1 MARLSLVEAGNAPM
15 GGMQMRT
22 LLSEYQKGW
31 LRFDAVAGVTTA
43 AVVIPKSMALASIA
57 GLPVQ
62 AGLYVALVPM
72 AVYAVLGSSRPL
84 SVSST
89 STIAML
95 TATALT
101 LVAPGA
107 DATQLMAA
115 AATLALLV
123 GAFLMI
129 AGLLRLGFLANF
141 ISDPV
146 LTGFR
151 AGIGLVIVVDQVPKL
166 LGVRIGGGN
175 FFHKVLAT
183 LQQVPATNRA
193 TLMLAAATVVMLLL
207 LERFRPRFPAPLA
220 AVIVGVA
227 AAGFLG
233 LQAAGVALTGPIPPH
248 IPAPAVPDLSLLKS
262 LWPGALGI
270 ALMSFT
276 ESIAAGRTFARHDDP
291 PPTPNRELIALG
303 AANLAG
309 SFFQSFPA
317 GGGTSQ
323 TAVNSRAGARTQLS
337 ELATVA
343 MVVATILFLSPLI
356 RLLPQATLAAV
367 VVVTTLPLL
376 STTDFRAILRI
387 RRTEFL
393 WAVVACAGVVL
404 LGTLQGILVAIA
416 ISILT
421 LMYQANHPPVY
432 TLRRKPATDVFRPQS
447 SDHPDDETI
456 PGLLIIK
463 TEGRMNF
470 ASAPRAGEH
479 LAVMVAEANPTVVIL
494 ECGAIPDFEYTAL
507 RALIRAEENLRKQGI
522 SLCLSAL
529 NPQALDAVRRSPL
542 GEVLGPARMFFNLA
556 DAVKA
561 YETSANTHTGSTGR
575 PADPVH

>member
-1 MARLSLVEAGNAPM
+1 M
-15 GGMQMRT
+15 GGNF
-22 LLSEYQKGW
+22 LKGYPKDW
-31 LRFDAVAGVTTA
+31 LRFDAIAGVTTA

-72 AVYAVLGSSRPL
+72 AVYALLGSSRLL
-84 SVSST
+84 SVSTT

-95 TATALT
+95 TATELAL
-101 LVAPGA
+101 VVPSA
-107 DATQLMAA
+107 DPAHMMSA

-123 GAFLMI
+123 GAFLMA

-141 ISDPV
+141 MSDPV

-183 LQQVPATNRA
+183 LQHVPETNRA
-193 TLMLAAATVVMLLL
+193 TLILAAATVAMLVG
-207 LERFRPRFPAPLA
+207 LERLRPRFPAPLA
-220 AVIVGVA
+220 AVILGIA

-233 LQAAGVALTGPIPPH
+233 LQAAGVGLTGPIPAR
-248 IPAPAVPDLSLLKS
+248 IPAPAVPDLLLLNS

-276 ESIAAGRTFARHDDP
+276 ESIAAGRAFARPDDP
-291 PPTPNRELIALG
+291 RPVPNRELIALG
-303 AANLAG
+303 AANLVG
-309 SFFQSFPA
+309 SFFQSIPA

-323 TAVNSRAGARTQLS
+323 TAVNSHAGARTQVA
-337 ELATVA
+337 ELVTAA
-343 MVVATILFLSPLI
+343 MVVATLLFLSSLI
-356 RLLPQATLAAV
+356 SMLPQATLAAV

-376 STTDFRAILRI
+376 NTRDFRSILHI

-393 WAVVACAGVVL
+393 WAVVACAGVVI

-416 ISILT
+416 ISVLT
-421 LMYQANHPPVY
+421 LVYQANHPPVY
-432 TLRRKPATDVFRPQS
+432 TLRRKPGTDVFRPHS
-447 SDHPDDETI
+447 AEHPGDESI
-456 PGLLIIK
+456 PGLLIVK

-470 ASAPRAGEH
+470 ASAPRAREH
-479 LAVMVAEANPTVVIL
+479 LAAIVAEVPPKVVIL
-494 ECGAIPDFEYTAL
+494 DCSAIPDFEYTAL
-507 RALIRAEENLRKQGI
+507 RTLTHAEENLRKNGI

-529 NPQALDAVRRSPL
+529 NPQALEAVRRSPL
-542 GEVLGPARMFFNLA
+542 GAALGPARMFFNLP

-561 YETSANTHTGSTGR
+561 YETRSSADLVEKVTK
-575 PADPVH
+575 